1 MNGLRIRLF
10 LAGTMVLE
18 EWIDDPALALA
29 AGQRHMELA
38 VDADQPWLLEI
49 FDPDAPTDTAYIRF
63 GSDPAGMV
71 DPMPLEPPID
81 LERALGLNEE
91 RGR

>member
-10 LAGTMVLE
+10 LSGTMVLE
-18 EWIDDPALALA
+18 EWIEDPALAQA
-29 AGQRHMELA
+29 AAERHMAMALGA
-38 VDADQPWLLEI
+38 IQPYLVEI
-49 FDPDAPTDTAYIRF
+49 FDPDAPADTAYIRF
-63 GSDPAGMV
+63 GTDAGGMV
-71 DPMPLEPPID
+71 DPMRLEPPID